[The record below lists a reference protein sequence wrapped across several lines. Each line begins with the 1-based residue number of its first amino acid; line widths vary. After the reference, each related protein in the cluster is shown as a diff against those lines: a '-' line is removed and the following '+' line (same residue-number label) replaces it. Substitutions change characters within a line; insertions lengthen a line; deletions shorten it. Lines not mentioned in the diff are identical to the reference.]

1 MNMSDVKGTSNW
13 TSHCGA
19 DFGFVDA
26 YLREKQVLP
35 SIRRSTRA
43 MLNQEV
49 LKSYDYIQE
58 VYANNSAVMLK
69 NEQDGVTRHNN
80 FVFELYNIN
89 PKDGV
94 PAYIEKELQQP
105 VTDLSDTNKK
115 LLEEQRCF
123 YLSELYDAVRQDGLD
138 SYLSE
143 DVIGV
148 LNSDKF
154 SFQAYSEAKML
165 EEAHEIEKEDAR
177 KSKLISTPNR
187 DYSTGF
193 EMDDS
198 GNLQD
203 DGYSFDEYD

>member
-1 MNMSDVKGTSNW
+1 MNMSDVKGTGNW

-19 DFGFVDA
+19 DFGFVET
-26 YLREKQVLP
+26 YLREKQALP

-49 LKSYDYIQE
+49 LKSYNYIQNVCE
-58 VYANNSAVMLK
+58 DNSAAMLK
-69 NEQDGVTRHNN
+69 NEQDGVTQHNN
-80 FVFELYNIN
+80 FVFELYDIN
-89 PKDGV
+89 PKDGI
-94 PAYIEKELQQP
+94 PAYVDKELQQP
-105 VTDLSDTNKK
+105 VTELSDTNKRF
-115 LLEEQRCF
+115 LEEQRCF
-123 YLSELYDAVRQDGLD
+123 YLSELYDAVRKDGLD

-143 DVIGV
+143 DVMNV

-154 SFQAYSEAKML
+154 SFQTYSESKML
-165 EEAHEIEKEDAR
+165 EEVHAIEKEEVR
-177 KSKLISTPNR
+177 KLKLVSTPNR

-203 DGYSFDEYD
+203 DGYGFEEYD